1 MTIHYPNTIGCLF
14 MCQNVKGVGVKVI
27 RVILLLAAPSYVYLN
42 VTPCTL

>member
-27 RVILLLAAPSYVYLN
+27 CVISSLDGAHMFI
-42 VTPCTL
+42 